1 MFMSIVYIIIYT
13 GCAKKKKDILN
24 IHIKSEGINIF
35 SQKFYWTEST
45 IFVVKC
51 QKFTFIAQLFMT
63 WHSLFETKICSERH
77 EMYARAYSFTCALL
91 TYGHVQSQS
100 YQ

>member
-1 MFMSIVYIIIYT
+1 MVFLGIFFRQKGDQNT

-35 SQKFYWTEST
+35 SQKFYRTEST

-51 QKFTFIAQLFMT
+51 QKFTFIDQLFMT
-63 WHSLFETKICSERH
+63 
-77 EMYARAYSFTCALL
+77 
-91 TYGHVQSQS
+91 
-100 YQ
+100 

>member
-1 MFMSIVYIIIYT
+1 MTKFGYPYNDLVICKDSTDYLGSYIPEIKYLYIYIYT

-35 SQKFYWTEST
+35 SQKFYRTEST

-51 QKFTFIAQLFMT
+51 QKFTFIVQFFMT
-63 WHSLFETKICSERH
+63 
-77 EMYARAYSFTCALL
+77 
-91 TYGHVQSQS
+91 
-100 YQ
+100 

>member
-1 MFMSIVYIIIYT
+1 MYAIYMYVQ
-13 GCAKKKKDILN
+13 GVPKKKKDILN

-35 SQKFYWTEST
+35 SRKFYWTEST

-63 WHSLFETKICSERH
+63 WHSFKL
-77 EMYARAYSFTCALL
+77 
-91 TYGHVQSQS
+91 
-100 YQ
+100 